1 MELISNFLTVN
12 SAWIGLGL
20 LIGLIT
26 LFALEKFPPVI
37 VAVASA
43 ALTLILGYLPREDME
58 QVFANPAPITI
69 AAMFILSGAL
79 VRTGVVEAV
88 ASAASRRTKRFPR
101 LSIVEIFSGTFF
113 ASALVNN
120 TPVVIILIPVIRQ
133 IARVARVSAKF
144 LLIPLSYLSIM
155 GGTLTLIGTSTNL
168 LVDGIAQREGEPAF
182 GIFELTQVGLIA
194 AAAGI
199 AFLLIAGRY
208 MLPVETNGES
218 DSEDAS
224 PLEKRYLTELLVEAR
239 SPLIGTRYAEL
250 PLLSRAGISLTGLR
264 RGHAIHRKIA
274 DDALIAA
281 GDRILLAAD
290 QTELFSLADTLGD
303 AIGVANAPSHLPK
316 EQLRIVQASIA
327 PTHPAL
333 GRRLSEIPFL
343 AKTRARILGVSRSR
357 HLAGPT
363 LSDVKLRAADHLL
376 IQGGPDCIRAIE
388 SNVNLIDIAEPEARP
403 FRRLKAPIAILTML
417 GIIGLASIGVWSIEM
432 LAITGVAVVLL
443 ARCIDPEEA
452 WRSIDGNV
460 IVLIFGMLAFG
471 VGLQQAGTVDLIV
484 GAAMPYIAM
493 LSPLFLLI
501 AIYTLT
507 SLLTETVTNNAVAV
521 IMTPIVLSV
530 AENLGIDPRPL
541 LFAVMFAASASFAT
555 PIGYQTNTIVYAAG
569 NYRFADFL
577 KIGVP
582 MNIVVGLATCVAID
596 WLVWR

>member
-1 MELISNFLTVN
+1 METISDFLTN
-12 SAWIGLGL
+12 YSAWIGLL
-20 LIGLIT
+20 LLVG
-26 LFALEKFPPVI
+26 LFALFAMEKYPPVI
-37 VAVASA
+37 VAVSA
-43 ALTLILGYLPREDME
+43 AAIMLILGYLPRSDME

-88 ASAASRRTKRFPR
+88 ASAASRRTRRFPR
-101 LSIVEIFSGTFF
+101 LSIAEIFGGTFF

-120 TPVVIILIPVIRQ
+120 TPVVIILIPVMRKVAQ
-133 IARVARVSAKF
+133 VARVSSKY

-199 AFLLIAGRY
+199 AFLLAVGRFL
-208 MLPVETNGES
+208 LPGGTWDEDGEEASET
-218 DSEDAS
+218 
-224 PLEKRYLTELLVEAR
+224 LEKRYLTELTIEQG
-239 SPLIGTRYAEL
+239 SPLVGTRYSDL
-250 PLLSRAGISLTGLR
+250 PLLSRSGVNLTGYVRGQTIKR
-264 RGHAIHRKIA
+264 RF
-274 DDALIAA
+274 DDEELIAA
-281 GDRILLAAD
+281 GDRILLAAN
-290 QTELFSLADTLGD
+290 QTELFSLTDAYGD
-303 AIGVANAPSHLPK
+303 AVGVASSRSHLPK
-316 EQLRIVQASIA
+316 GQLRIVQASIA

-343 AKTRARILGVSRSR
+343 AKTRARILGLSRSR
-357 HLAGPT
+357 HLPGPT
-363 LSDVKLRAADHLL
+363 LSEIKLRAADHLL
-376 IQGGPDCIRAIE
+376 IQGGTDCIRAIE
-388 SNVNLIDIAEPEARP
+388 GNVNLIDIAEPETRP
-403 FRRLKAPIAILTML
+403 FRRLKAPIAIATLL
-417 GIIGLASIGVWSIEM
+417 AIIALASIGVWSIEL

-443 ARCIDPEEA
+443 TRCIDPEEA

-471 VGLQQAGTVDLIV
+471 VGLERAGTIDLIV
-484 GAAMPYIAM
+484 DAAMPYVAM
-493 LSPLFLLI
+493 LSPFFLVL
-501 AIYTLT
+501 AVYALT

-521 IMTPIVLSV
+521 IMTPLMLTV
-530 AENLGIDPRPL
+530 AENLGVDARPL

-569 NYRFADFL
+569 GYRFADFL
-577 KIGVP
+577 KVGVP
-582 MNIVVGLATCVAID
+582 MNIVVGLATCLAID